1 MSLDRGQVGQR
12 DIIYKDL
19 RGDYVIPVL
28 SIPVL
33 NRYDLLE
40 ESLKSIDF
48 PIKEILIINNGLEEY
63 VPSREDLNIRVLNLP
78 SNLGMS
84 GSWNLTIKLYPHEK
98 YWVFT
103 SADTYWVPGSLEK
116 LCSISNES
124 SLLTSDHGFS
134 CFSIGEDVVRQV
146 GLFDER
152 FYPYL
157 FEDDDYRERL
167 FRVMKQENGRHLSFD
182 NTKFKVIS
190 PSGQGTTIS
199 SDSKLL
205 ERFRGTRLLNKKH
218 YMLKESQNFEIPS
231 YWDLDARRAQE
242 WL

>member
-1 MSLDRGQVGQR
+1 MGQH
-12 DIIYKDL
+12 DTIDKDL
-19 RGDYVIPVL
+19 KGDCVIPVL

-33 NRYDLLE
+33 NRYDLLD

-48 PIKEILIINNGLEEY
+48 PIKEILIINNGLEKY
-63 VPSREDLNIRVLNLP
+63 VPSRTDLNIRVLNLP

-103 SADTYWVPGSLEK
+103 SADTYWVSGSLK
-116 LCSISNES
+116 LLSEISNES
-124 SLLTSDHGFS
+124 SLVTSSEGFS
-134 CFSIGEDVVRQV
+134 CFSIGEDVVRKV

-152 FYPYL
+152 FYPYS

-167 FRVMKQENGRHLSFD
+167 FRVMKQENGKHLSFD
-182 NTKFKVIS
+182 NKYFDVTS
-190 PSGQGTTIS
+190 PNGSGTTVE
-199 SDSKLL
+199 SDKKLKEKYGKTSL
-205 ERFRGTRLLNKKH
+205 YNKKY
-218 YMLKESQNFEIPS
+218 YMLKESQNFEVPG
-231 YWDLDARRAQE
+231 YWDLEVRRAQE

>member
-1 MSLDRGQVGQR
+1 MGQR

-19 RGDYVIPVL
+19 KGDYVIPVL

-48 PIKEILIINNGLEEY
+48 PIKEILIINNGIQEY
-63 VPSREDLNIRVLNLP
+63 VPSRTDLNIRVLNLP
-78 SNLGMS
+78 SNLGLS

-116 LCSISNES
+116 LSLISNES

-167 FRVMKQENGRHLSFD
+167 FRVMKQENGLHLSFD

-205 ERFRGTRLLNKKH
+205 ERFKVTRLFNKQH

>member
-1 MSLDRGQVGQR
+1 VGQR

-40 ESLKSIDF
+40 ESLRSVDF
-48 PIKEILIINNGLEEY
+48 PIKEILIINNGLQEY
-63 VPSREDLNIRVLNLP
+63 VPSRKDLNIRVLNLP

-103 SADTYWVPGSLEK
+103 SADTYWLPGSLEY

-146 GLFDER
+146 GLFDEG

-157 FEDDDYRERL
+157 FEDDDYRERVL
-167 FRVMKQENGRHLSFD
+167 RVMKQENGRHLSFD
-182 NTKFKVIS
+182 NKKFKVIS
-190 PSGQGTTIS
+190 PNGQGTTIG

-205 ERFRGTRLLNKKH
+205 ERFTKTRLLNKKH
-218 YMLKESQNFEIPS
+218 YMLKESQNFEVPS
-231 YWDLDARRAQE
+231 YWDLDARRAKE

>member
-1 MSLDRGQVGQR
+1 MGQR
-12 DIIYKDL
+12 DIIYKDSK
-19 RGDYVIPVL
+19 GDYVIPVL

-33 NRYDLLE
+33 NRYDLLD

-48 PIKEILIINNGLEEY
+48 PIGEILIINNGLQEY
-63 VPSREDLNIRVLNLP
+63 VPSRTDLNIRVLNLP

-103 SADTYWVPGSLEK
+103 SADTCWLPGSLEQ
-116 LCSISNES
+116 LYSISDEW
-124 SLLTSDHGFS
+124 SLLTSNHGFS

-167 FRVMKQENGRHLSFD
+167 FRVMKQENGKHLTFD
-182 NTKFKVIS
+182 NVKFKVDS
-190 PSGQGTTIS
+190 PIGGGTTIG
-199 SDSKLL
+199 SDSKLR
-205 ERFRGTRLLNKKH
+205 ERFGKTRLYNKKY
-218 YMLKESQNFEIPS
+218 YMLKESQNFEVPG
-231 YWDLDARRAQE
+231 YWDLDVRRAQE

>member
-1 MSLDRGQVGQR
+1 
-12 DIIYKDL
+12 
-19 RGDYVIPVL
+19 VIPVL

-63 VPSREDLNIRVLNLP
+63 VPSRKDLNIRVLNLP

-116 LCSISNES
+116 LCSISNEH

-167 FRVMKQENGRHLSFD
+167 FRVMKQENGSHLSFD

-199 SDSKLL
+199 SDSRLL
-205 ERFRGTRLLNKKH
+205 ERFKQTRLFNKKH

>member
-12 DIIYKDL
+12 DIIYKDSK
-19 RGDYVIPVL
+19 GDCVIPVL

-33 NRYDLLE
+33 NRYDLLD
-40 ESLKSIDF
+40 ESLSSIDF
-48 PIKEILIINNGLEEY
+48 PVREVLIINNGLQEY
-63 VPSREDLNIRVLNLP
+63 IPKRTDLNIRVLNLP

-98 YWVFT
+98 YWVFS
-103 SADTYWVPGSLEK
+103 SADTFWLPGSLEK
-116 LCSISNES
+116 LYEISNES
-124 SLLTSDHGFS
+124 SLLTSNHGFS

-146 GLFDER
+146 GLFDEH

-167 FRVMKQENGRHLSFD
+167 FYIMKQKRGRHLTFD
-182 NTKFKVIS
+182 NVKFEVIT
-190 PSGQGTTIS
+190 PHGPAQTIE
-199 SDSKLL
+199 SDKKLANRYG
-205 ERFRGTRLLNKKH
+205 ETRLTNEK
-218 YMLKESQNFEIPS
+218 YYRLKQSQKFEIPGS
-231 YWDLDARRAQE
+231 WDLDVRRANE

>member
-1 MSLDRGQVGQR
+1 M
-12 DIIYKDL
+12 
-19 RGDYVIPVL
+19 IPVL

-33 NRYDLLE
+33 NRYDLLD

-48 PIKEILIINNGLEEY
+48 PIKEILIINNGIQEY
-63 VPSREDLNIRVLNLP
+63 VPSRTDLNIRVLNLP

-103 SADTYWVPGSLEK
+103 SADTYWVPGSLE
-116 LCSISNES
+116 LLSEISNES
-124 SLLTSDHGFS
+124 SLLTSSSGFS

-167 FRVMKQENGRHLSFD
+167 FRVMKQENGKHLSFD
-182 NTKFKVIS
+182 NKNFDVIS
-190 PSGQGTTIS
+190 PSGEGTTIA
-199 SDSKLL
+199 SDNKLR
-205 ERFRGTRLLNKKH
+205 ERFGQTRLHNKKY
-218 YMLKESQNFEIPS
+218 YMLKESQNFEVPG

>member
-1 MSLDRGQVGQR
+1 VGQR